1 MAKPKA
7 KAKAK
12 PRPKKKSAPKKKVT
26 LEVIFEDMKKI
37 HKKLDDL
44 EKEILAMRGVA
55 MSQPHQPEE
64 EDDDDVVVK
73 FGFLTSL

>member
-7 KAKAK
+7 KAMAK
-12 PRPKKKSAPKKKVT
+12 PKPMKKSAPKKKVT

-44 EKEILAMRGVA
+44 EREILAMRGDT
-55 MSQPHQPEE
+55 MSHTPQSD
-64 EDDDDVVVK
+64 EDDIEIR

>member
-7 KAKAK
+7 KAKSQPK
-12 PRPKKKSAPKKKVT
+12 PKQKSVPKKKVT
-26 LEVIFEDMKKI
+26 LEVIFEDMKRI

-44 EKEILAMRGVA
+44 EREILAMRGVA
-55 MSQPHQPEE
+55 MSHTPQPEE
-64 EDDDDVVVK
+64 EDDDEVEVK